1 METITIKITPR
12 LTHELDDLIKKGWY
26 ANRSEAIRDAIRRL
40 IELRRYKQLKQAI
53 EEDIHWGLYGED

>member
-1 METITIKITPR
+1 METISIKITPR

-26 ANRSEAIRDAIRRL
+26 ANKSEAIRDAILRL
-40 IELRRYKQLKQAI
+40 VENKRYKQLKQVI